1 MLDKEQI
8 PKVALEEM
16 NEVHYE
22 EVDLL
27 IELLNMLDALADGE
41 LPAQA
46 LDASLEKLLE
56 HMREH
61 FAGEED
67 RMVEAA
73 FPPYPVHKAEHDRVL
88 AEARSIYD
96 AWLSDRDEQVL
107 STYLRRT
114 FPAWMVQ
121 HISTMDAVTARF
133 LASRDQRYRSAS

>member
-107 STYLRRT
+107 STYLHRT